1 MVYVNNFSRSRD
13 FPSLDTFLKMPFSLL
28 TQTKFYSSG
37 LRNSNFIQFTTFT
50 PTHASET
57 CLKISFTFRLPE
69 HFYVTFIHFNDRHQM
84 WENKFLFSVDDDFFF
99 AGRLKRNAF
108 EWTNFLF
115 SYDHF
120 FSAARPLRKQ
130 IQIQHGMEAKASSFT
145 RNARLMVLRQSNF
158 VSLH

>member
-1 MVYVNNFSRSRD
+1 MNNFSRSRD

-57 CLKISFTFRLPE
+57 CLKISFSPFAFQSTFMLLSFTLTIDTKCE
-69 HFYVTFIHFNDRHQM
+69 KIN
-84 WENKFLFSVDDDFFF
+84 FSSRSTTIFFF